1 MPVRIALVIAYDG
14 TDFVGWQTQAN
25 GRSVQSV
32 LEAAVGSVADE
43 PVAIAAAGRTDA
55 GVHALG
61 QVAHFDTDA
70 RRTERQW
77 RRGINSNL
85 PADVAVHWAG
95 EVPADFDARRS
106 ALARRYRYAIVTGE
120 HRPVLE
126 RRHVWWVREPLDC
139 AAMTAAATA
148 WLGEHDFSAFRAA
161 ECQSTT
167 PMRRLDGVRI
177 SRRGERIAIDVT
189 ANAFV
194 YHMVR
199 NLVGTL
205 VEIGR
210 GRRPYTWAA
219 QLLAGRD
226 RTRAAATA
234 PATGLKLVGVQ
245 YDARFGVPDGLADT
259 APDGFADT
267 APDGLAETARGEG
280 AG

>member
-1 MPVRIALVIAYDG
+1 MQVRIALVVAYDG

-32 LEAAVGSVADE
+32 LEAAAGAVADE

-61 QVAHFDTDA
+61 QVVHFDTHA
-70 RRTERQW
+70 RRTPRQW
-77 RRGINSNL
+77 RLGINSNL
-85 PADVAVHWAG
+85 PADVTVHWAG
-95 EVPADFDARRS
+95 EMPADFDARRS
-106 ALARRYRYAIVTGE
+106 ALARRYRYEIVTGE
-120 HRPVLE
+120 LRPVLE
-126 RRHVWWVREPLDC
+126 RRHVWWVRARLDC

-167 PMRRLDGVRI
+167 PMRRLDAVRI
-177 SRRGERIAIDVT
+177 ARRGERVSIEVT

-219 QLLAGRD
+219 ELLAGRD
-226 RTRAAATA
+226 RTRAGATA
-234 PATGLKLVGVQ
+234 PAAGLMLVGVR
-245 YDARFGVPDGLADT
+245 YAERFGVPDRLGNALRD
-259 APDGFADT
+259 DGS
-267 APDGLAETARGEG
+267 G
-280 AG
+280 